1 MDQNQMTE
9 AIAHPPAGI
18 QARVGSR
25 PTQEPTKGTQTM
37 TTGQSFTFPD
47 GSQFTVLASATDP
60 RRDQLVMELILP
72 PGCIP
77 PPPHVHPHS
86 SETFEVLDGALELKC
101 EGKWHRLTTGERLTI
116 KPGQTHT
123 LRNRERSAVR
133 VRNVHEP
140 DSGHERYMR
149 RMAALMHEHQ
159 FAKVTPRAAVYLATL
174 DQQHRETIRPAAP
187 LRVPMRALAT
197 IGRVMKLKLP
207 D

>member
-1 MDQNQMTE
+1 
-9 AIAHPPAGI
+9 
-18 QARVGSR
+18 
-25 PTQEPTKGTQTM
+25 
-37 TTGQSFTFPD
+37 
-47 GSQFTVLASATDP
+47 
-60 RRDQLVMELILP
+60 MELILP

-123 LRNRERSAVR
+123 LRNRERSCATYTNQTAGMSATCAVW
-133 VRNVHEP
+133 
-140 DSGHERYMR
+140 
-149 RMAALMHEHQ
+149 LMHEHQ